1 MKAMVYTEYG
11 SPDVFELKEI
21 EKPSAND
28 NEVLIKVSTTT
39 VSQADAHFRSG
50 TPFLARQMAGGFQ
63 RPKITILGFDF
74 AGEVESVGKE
84 CNRLKKGDKVYGFMP
99 FGINGANTEY
109 VCVPEEHALIKP
121 INMTYEEAAA
131 VPLAATVALR
141 FLKAGSIKSGQK
153 VLINGASGGLGTF
166 AVQLAKSFDT
176 EVTAVCSTGNLDM
189 VKSLGADKVIDYTK
203 EDFTESNNTYDLIF
217 DAVGK
222 SSFSKCRKLLN
233 QKGFYITTLLT
244 FKILLD
250 MLWTSVIGGKKA
262 KFATPMVTPKDLD
275 FINNLIKAGKIKP
288 ILDRS
293 YHLSQLAE
301 AHRYVELGH
310 VKGRVVIN
318 IAD

>member
-1 MKAMVYTEYG
+1 VII
-11 SPDVFELKEI
+11 P
-21 EKPSAND
+21 KPSANN

-141 FLKAGSIKSGQK
+141 FLQAGSIKSGQK

-293 YHLSQLAE
+293 YPLSQLAE

>member
-11 SPDVFELKEI
+11 SPDVLELKEI
-21 EKPSAND
+21 EKPSANN

-99 FGINGANTEY
+99 FGINGANAEY

-141 FLKAGSIKSGQK
+141 FLQAGSIKSGQK

-293 YHLSQLAE
+293 YPLSQLAE

>member
-11 SPDVFELKEI
+11 SPDVLELKEI
-21 EKPSAND
+21 EKPSANN
-28 NEVLIKVSTTT
+28 NEVLIKVSTKT

-141 FLKAGSIKSGQK
+141 FLQAGSIKSGQK

-166 AVQLAKSFDT
+166 AVQLAKSFDA

-203 EDFTESNNTYDLIF
+203 KDFTESNNTYDLIF

-293 YHLSQLAE
+293 YPLSQLAE

>member
-21 EKPSAND
+21 EKPSANN

-141 FLKAGSIKSGQK
+141 FLQAGSIKSGQK

-293 YHLSQLAE
+293 YPLSQLAE
-301 AHRYVELGH
+301 AHRYTELGH

>member
-11 SPDVFELKEI
+11 SPDVLELKEI

-141 FLKAGSIKSGQK
+141 FLQAGSIKSGQK

-189 VKSLGADKVIDYTK
+189 VKSLGSDKVIDYTK

-293 YHLSQLAE
+293 YPLSQLAE

>member
-1 MKAMVYTEYG
+1 MVYTEYG
-11 SPDVFELKEI
+11 SPDVLELKEI
-21 EKPSAND
+21 EKPSVNN

-141 FLKAGSIKSGQK
+141 FLQAGSIKSGQK

-189 VKSLGADKVIDYTK
+189 VKSLGSDKVIDYTK

-293 YHLSQLAE
+293 YPLSQLAE